1 MFKENKNK
9 EFEKKRIL
17 EYKIFR
23 LIYLDNKA
31 FNIKLFKFVMLCF
44 IFILTKRQ
52 IQC

>member
-1 MFKENKNK
+1 MFKENKKMN
-9 EFEKKRIL
+9 FIKRIL